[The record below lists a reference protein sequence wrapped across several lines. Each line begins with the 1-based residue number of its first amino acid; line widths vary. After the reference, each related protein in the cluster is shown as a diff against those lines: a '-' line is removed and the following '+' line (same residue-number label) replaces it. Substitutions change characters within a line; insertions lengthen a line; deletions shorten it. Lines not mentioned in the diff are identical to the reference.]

1 MRGSTAAA
9 TIGGFAAR
17 AALQS
22 ALRLARRCAARV
34 LSCLDSEFPPCLAT
48 CVIGLQW
55 GDEAKGK
62 IVDLL
67 TREHDFVVRYQ
78 GGANAGHTVV
88 VGDQVY
94 KLSLLP
100 SGILTPG
107 VTCVIASGVVL
118 NPARVIEELDELAK
132 RGAGHA
138 DNLRIS
144 DRAHVIFP
152 WHFAEDRALDKS
164 TSDGENIGTTGRGIG
179 PCYRD
184 KVGRSH
190 AMRLGDLYRADFRAQ
205 VEHIVAAKNRVLAVL
220 YPANEFKP
228 LDAAAIFREYS
239 GYAERLRPYVCDT
252 TELLL
257 AAAEARQ
264 ADPVRRRPGA
274 LLDVDHGTYPFVTSS
289 NSSGVGIASGSGV
302 PARHIDRSHRRREG
316 VFDARRRR
324 AVSDRAGQRHR
335 PAPPRPR
342 QRIRH
347 GHPPP
352 AALRL
357 ARRRRRALHE
367 PAQRR
372 RFDRR
377 DAARRAERARR
388 AQDLH
393 GLRDRRQ
400 ANRRA
405 SPATSTTSA
414 ARSRCTRRCPAGRKK
429 SPTAARCDELPANA
443 RAYLRRISELVGQ
456 PVEMVSVGPERDQ
469 TIVVSKS

>member
-1 MRGSTAAA
+1 MPG
-9 TIGGFAAR
+9 
-17 AALQS
+17 
-22 ALRLARRCAARV
+22 
-34 LSCLDSEFPPCLAT
+34 T

-62 IVDLL
+62 IVDIL

-107 VTCVIASGVVL
+107 VTCVIASGVVI

-132 RGAGHA
+132 RGAGYA

-190 AMRLGDLYRADFRAQ
+190 AVRLGDLYRPTFRGQ
-205 VEHIVAAKNRVLAVL
+205 VEHIVAAKNRVLEVL
-220 YPANEFKP
+220 YPPGEFQA
-228 LDAAAIFREYS
+228 LDAAAIIKEYS
-239 GYAERLRPYVCDT
+239 AHAERLRPYVCDT
-252 TELLL
+252 TDLLL
-257 AAAEARQ
+257 TAAEGGKRLLYEGAQ
-264 ADPVRRRPGA
+264 GA

-302 PARHIDRSHRRREG
+302 PGRFINNAIG
-316 VFDARRRR
+316 VVKAYSTRVGGGPFPTEQDNAT
-324 AVSDRAGQRHR
+324 GQY
-335 PAPPRPR
+335 
-342 QRIRH
+342 
-347 GHPPP
+347 
-352 AALRL
+352 
-357 ARRRRRALHE
+357 
-367 PAQRR
+367 
-372 RFDRR
+372 
-377 DAARRAERARR
+377 
-388 AQDLH
+388 
-393 GLRDRRQ
+393 LRDRG
-400 ANRRA
+400 NEYG
-405 SPATSTTSA
+405 TV
-414 ARSRCTRRCPAGRKK
+414 TRRPRRCGWLDAVALRYTSRLSGVNSIAVMLLDVLAGL
-429 SPTAARCDELPANA
+429 DEIKICTSYTIDGKTTNRFPSHVDDLRSAKPVYESVPGWKEEITGCRSFHDLPANA
-443 RAYLRRISELVGQ
+443 RSYLNRISQLVGQ
-456 PVEMVSVGPERDQ
+456 PIGMVSVGPERDQ
-469 TIVVSKS
+469 TIVVTKT